1 MTHEHKVT
9 IIELSV
15 YDNTVPLVAGYL
27 QAYAQREPE
36 VAAAFDFDILSTS
49 LSLDPDVLLE
59 DLVARASSIYAFSC
73 YIWNMGVVKKVLGPL
88 LTARPD
94 ALVVLGGPQVMNHYA
109 EYVPERESR
118 VIVCNG
124 EGERT
129 FTEILRE
136 FLADEPDWS
145 RVAGVSFWSEAAG
158 RVDTEN
164 PPRIADLDE
173 IPSPFEAGLFD
184 DGEYTFTVLET
195 NRGCPFSCGF
205 CFWGAAT
212 QSKVHKFEGDRVERD
227 IEWIAKN
234 GVASVFIADA
244 NWGLSPRDVD
254 LSRHLIAMKKQYGFP
269 TSLVLAAAKNRP
281 ERVAEITDILVRGGL
296 VTSQPISMQS
306 VNTSTLEL
314 IDRSNIREETYVK
327 LQKDLREKNISSFI
341 ELIWPLPGETLTS
354 FTEGV
359 ARLCRMGADT
369 LTVYPQLL
377 LHNTSLYRQR
387 ELMGIEVERAET
399 PAAEA
404 DVVVATNWVSRE
416 ECDEGTWFYYAL
428 HSLHNARGLF
438 HVATYLDRKQVVS
451 YDRLFTDA
459 ARYMRE
465 ADNPISDFFA
475 RSVDTA
481 DNYSLLNVGK
491 VAHMVLM
498 DNRAEFDQLVY
509 AFCRS
514 QPWWSDPAVRAL
526 LDLDLLCRP
535 YIYRMNVVEPGLELS
550 RGTVLWMSRTTIDV
564 EFPRE
569 DVAGFVE
576 VGVLTEAELAAAGDR
591 VCLRIEHPVEGK
603 MPYPKQQSI
612 EHNAAYCH
620 VMIQRLRTLLPQ
632 VHVVEAVPLASTGG
646 PAERGSAL

>member
-1 MTHEHKVT
+1 MTRQHEVT

-27 QAYAQREPE
+27 QAYAQHDPE
-36 VAAAFDFDILSTS
+36 VADAFGFGILSTS
-49 LSLDPDVLLE
+49 LSIEPDVLLE
-59 DLVARASSIYAFSC
+59 DLVARESSIYAFSC
-73 YIWNMGVVKKVLGPL
+73 YIWNMGVVKQVLGPL
-88 LTARPD
+88 MAARPD
-94 ALVVLGGPQVMNHYA
+94 ALIVLGGPQVMNHYS
-109 EYVPERESR
+109 EYVPEGESR

-136 FLADEPDWS
+136 FLADEPAWS
-145 RVAGVSFWSEAAG
+145 RVPGISFWSEASG
-158 RVDTEN
+158 VVDTEN
-164 PPRIADLDE
+164 PPRIVDLDE

-184 DGEYTFTVLET
+184 EGEYTFTVLET

-212 QSKVHKFEGDRVERD
+212 QSKVHKFEGDRVMRD

-234 GVASVFIADA
+234 GIASVFIADA

-254 LSRHLIAMKKQYGFP
+254 LSRHLIDMKKEYGFP

-306 VNTSTLEL
+306 VNGSTLEL
-314 IDRSNIREETYVK
+314 INRSNIREETYVK

-341 ELIWPLPGETLTS
+341 ELIWPLPGETLQS
-354 FTEGV
+354 FTEGI
-359 ARLCRMGADT
+359 ARLCQMGADT

-387 ELMGIEVERAET
+387 ELMGIEVERVET

-404 DVVVATNWVSRE
+404 DVVVATNWVTRE
-416 ECDEGTWFYYAL
+416 ECNEGTWFYYAL
-428 HSLHNARGLF
+428 HSLHNARGLY
-438 HVATYLDRKQVVS
+438 HVATYLDRKQIVS
-451 YDRLFTDA
+451 YDQLFSDA
-459 ARYMRE
+459 ARYMRD
-465 ADNPISDFFA
+465 ANNPISDFFA
-475 RSVDTA
+475 RSVDTS

-498 DNRAEFDQLVY
+498 DNRAEFDQLVA

-514 QPWWSDPAVRAL
+514 QPWWSDRAVPAL

-535 YIYRMNVVEPGLELS
+535 YIYRMDVVEPGLELS
-550 RGTVLWMSRTTIDV
+550 RGTVHGMSGTTIDV
-564 EFPRE
+564 EFARE
-569 DVAGFVE
+569 DVAGFVD
-576 VGVLTEAELAAAGDR
+576 VDFLTEADLAAAGDYVR
-591 VCLRIEHPVEGK
+591 LRIEHPVEGK
-603 MPYPKQQSI
+603 MPHPKKQSI

-632 VHVVEAVPLASTGG
+632 VHVIDDVPIASAAGTTRLE
-646 PAERGSAL
+646 PAS